1 MVMSKHIFL
10 YLVAALCLLQA
21 CQEEKAASSSPFE
34 ATAVVKLYPL
44 PLREGIDWNL
54 EFATVDGEEVLG
66 KAAAMAGTDQETLDQ
81 ATRVEADLESR
92 KIRITARHEN
102 EETAQ
107 KYAEALAGAFEE
119 VRGLLEKKIE
129 AEELARLKKDGEELS
144 KHIED
149 ASLTDLNAN
158 ADFLNQDRMTY
169 EKARKSLE
177 ENPVPDDGVLYR
189 KEEEE

>member
-1 MVMSKHIFL
+1 MGMSKHSFL

-21 CQEEKAASSSPFE
+21 CREGKAAGSSPFE
-34 ATAVVKLYPL
+34 ATAVVKLHPL

-54 EFATVDGEEVLG
+54 EFATLDGEEVLA

-107 KYAEALAGAFEE
+107 KYADALAGAFEK

-129 AEELARLKKDGEELS
+129 TEELAKLQRDREELS
-144 KHIED
+144 KLIED

-158 ADFLNQDRMTY
+158 ADLLNQDRMTY
-169 EKARKSLE
+169 EKARKALE